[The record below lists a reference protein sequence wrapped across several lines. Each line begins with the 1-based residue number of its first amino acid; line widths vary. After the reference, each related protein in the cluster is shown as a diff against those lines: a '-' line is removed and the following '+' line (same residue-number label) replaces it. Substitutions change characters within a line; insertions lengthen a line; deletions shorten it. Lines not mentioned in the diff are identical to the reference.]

1 MEQGRLAL
9 DAERPCRQSEVAGHD
24 EAVHATG
31 GQFAGMSR
39 EAELA
44 GGTGRRRTAPRVR
57 TATVVEVVAPTV
69 VVVAPGSVVVARRV
83 VVVPATVVG
92 TTADGSV

>member
-1 MEQGRLAL
+1 MERGPLAL
-9 DAERPCRQSEVAGHD
+9 GTYRPCRQSEVAGHD

-31 GQFAGMSR
+31 GQFAGMSLD
-39 EAELA
+39 AELA
-44 GGTGRRRTAPRVR
+44 GGTGRKRTVPRVR
-57 TATVVEVVAPTV
+57 TATVVEVAARV
-69 VVVAPGSVVVARRV
+69 VVVAPGSVVVTRAV

>member
-1 MEQGRLAL
+1 MERGPLAL
-9 DAERPCRQSEVAGHD
+9 GAYRPCRQSEVAGHD

-39 EAELA
+39 DAELA
-44 GGTGRRRTAPRVR
+44 GGTGRKRTVPRVR
-57 TATVVEVVAPTV
+57 TATVVEVAARV
-69 VVVAPGSVVVARRV
+69 VVVAPGSVVVTRAV

>member
-1 MEQGRLAL
+1 MERRPLAL
-9 DAERPCRQSEVAGHD
+9 GAYRPCRQSEVAGHD

-31 GQFAGMSR
+31 GQFAGMSLD
-39 EAELA
+39 AELA
-44 GGTGRRRTAPRVR
+44 GGTGRRRTVPRVR
-57 TATVVEVVAPTV
+57 TATVVEVAARV
-69 VVVAPGSVVVARRV
+69 VVVAPGSVVVVARTV